1 MKIRNILLVMLLAF
15 SCNDAFAQAETDYE
29 ALYKKEFARQD
40 SLNDVLQD
48 LKNRKKEL
56 VAITGTDNSKL
67 TKKSDAKIKELDSK
81 KAEQTK
87 LLSSPNYKK
96 LQELLDQQKQLES
109 QIVVLSTDTTN
120 LVTQVSSLEA
130 QIGKLNGNVAELET
144 IKNNVS
150 KQLLDESKG
159 TLEKPFSQL
168 SVEELTAIK
177 TKCSKYSTDQKIN
190 ALIAKT
196 DDVLKNKRT
205 YDDAIRIANS
215 KFNKGKLISILD
227 RLTRL
232 RNLNAIQQNEINQVR
247 GVLSHFEPGMT
258 VFKEFIQKLNKNRE
272 GVTSYSKADLNDDLR
287 RIMSKNNIK
296 GRIDSEIT
304 QVPYLNKAYKAYI
317 KAIKANPMNHSAIEA
332 QILGYSN

>member
-29 ALYKKEFARQD
+29 ALYKKELARQD

-56 VAITGTDNSKL
+56 VAITGTDSSKL

-247 GVLSHFEPGMT
+247 GVLLHFEPGMT

-272 GVTSYSKADLNDDLR
+272 GVTSYSKDDLNDDLR

-332 QILGYSN
+332 EILGYSN

>member
-29 ALYKKEFARQD
+29 ALYKKELARQD
-40 SLNDVLQD
+40 SLNDVLQN

-56 VAITGTDNSKL
+56 VAVIGTDSSKL
-67 TKKSDAKIKELDSK
+67 TKKSDAKIKELDEK
-81 KAEQTK
+81 KAELSK

-96 LQELLDQQKQLES
+96 LQELLNKQKQLES
-109 QIVVLSTDTTN
+109 QIASLSKDSTN
-120 LVTQVSSLEA
+120 LIA
-130 QIGKLNGNVAELET
+130 QISSIETQISQLNGNVAELET

-150 KQLLDESKG
+150 KQLIDESKG
-159 TLEKPFSQL
+159 TLEKPFSLL

-215 KFNKGKLISILD
+215 KLNKGELISILD

-232 RNLNAIQQNEINQVR
+232 SNVNAVQRDEINHVR

-272 GVTSYSKADLNDDLR
+272 GVTSYSKDDLNDDLR

-332 QILGYSN
+332 EILGYSN

>member
-159 TLEKPFSQL
+159 TLEKPFSLL
-168 SVEELTAIK
+168 SVEELIAIK

-272 GVTSYSKADLNDDLR
+272 GVTSYSKDDLNDDLR

-332 QILGYSN
+332 EILGYSN

>member
-29 ALYKKEFARQD
+29 ALYKKELARQD

-109 QIVVLSTDTTN
+109 QIAALSTDTTN

-272 GVTSYSKADLNDDLR
+272 GVTSYSKDDLNDDLR

-332 QILGYSN
+332 EILGYSN

>member
-1 MKIRNILLVMLLAF
+1 MKIRNILFVMLLAF

-29 ALYKKEFARQD
+29 ALYKKELARQD

-109 QIVVLSTDTTN
+109 QIAALSTDTTN

-272 GVTSYSKADLNDDLR
+272 GVTSYSKDDLNDDLR

-332 QILGYSN
+332 EILGYSN

>member
-67 TKKSDAKIKELDSK
+67 TKKSDAKIKEMDSK

-272 GVTSYSKADLNDDLR
+272 GVTSYSKDDLNDDLR

-332 QILGYSN
+332 EILGYSN

>member
-168 SVEELTAIK
+168 SVEELIAIK

-272 GVTSYSKADLNDDLR
+272 GVTSYSKDDLNDDLR

-332 QILGYSN
+332 EILGYSN

>member
-15 SCNDAFAQAETDYE
+15 SCYDAFAQAETDYE

-272 GVTSYSKADLNDDLR
+272 GVTSYSKDDLNDDLR

-332 QILGYSN
+332 EILGYSN

>member
-247 GVLSHFEPGMT
+247 GVLSHFEPVMT

-272 GVTSYSKADLNDDLR
+272 GVTSYSKDDLNDDLR

-332 QILGYSN
+332 EILGYSN

>member
-232 RNLNAIQQNEINQVR
+232 RNLNAIQQHEINQVR

-272 GVTSYSKADLNDDLR
+272 GVTSYSKDDLNDDLR

-332 QILGYSN
+332 EILGYSN

>member
-272 GVTSYSKADLNDDLR
+272 GVTSYSKDDLNDDLR

-304 QVPYLNKAYKAYI
+304 QVPYLNKAYI

-332 QILGYSN
+332 EILGYSN

>member
-1 MKIRNILLVMLLAF
+1 MKIRNILFVMLLAF

-67 TKKSDAKIKELDSK
+67 TEKSDAKIKELDSK

-272 GVTSYSKADLNDDLR
+272 GVTSYSKDDLNDDLR

-332 QILGYSN
+332 EILGYSN

>member
-272 GVTSYSKADLNDDLR
+272 GVTSYSR
-287 RIMSKNNIK
+287 MI
-296 GRIDSEIT
+296 
-304 QVPYLNKAYKAYI
+304 
-317 KAIKANPMNHSAIEA
+317 
-332 QILGYSN
+332 

>member
-205 YDDAIRIANS
+205 YDDAIRIATS

-272 GVTSYSKADLNDDLR
+272 GVTSYSKDDLNDDLR

-332 QILGYSN
+332 EILGYSN

>member
-196 DDVLKNKRT
+196 DDVLKNKCT

-272 GVTSYSKADLNDDLR
+272 GVTSYSKDDLNDDLR

-332 QILGYSN
+332 EILGYSN

>member
-272 GVTSYSKADLNDDLR
+272 GVTSYSKDDLNDDLR
-287 RIMSKNNIK
+287 RIMSKDDLQ
-296 GRIDSEIT
+296 GRIDSEIS
-304 QVPYLNKAYKAYI
+304 QVPYLNKTYKNYI
-317 KAIKANPMNHSAIEA
+317 RAIKANPMSHPAIEA
-332 QILGYSN
+332 EILGYSN

>member
-1 MKIRNILLVMLLAF
+1 MKTKNILLVMLLAF
-15 SCNDAFAQAETDYE
+15 SCNETFAQLDTDYE
-29 ALYKKEFARQD
+29 ALYKKELARQD

-56 VAITGTDNSKL
+56 VAITGTDSSKL

-109 QIVVLSTDTTN
+109 QIAALSTDTTN

-130 QIGKLNGNVAELET
+130 QIGQLNGNVAELET

-150 KQLLDESKG
+150 KQLIDESKG

-272 GVTSYSKADLNDDLR
+272 GVTSYSKDDLNDDLR

-332 QILGYSN
+332 EILGYSN

>member
-227 RLTRL
+227 RLTQL

-272 GVTSYSKADLNDDLR
+272 GVTSYSKDDLNDDLR

-317 KAIKANPMNHSAIEA
+317 KSYESFC
-332 QILGYSN
+332 Y

>member
-15 SCNDAFAQAETDYE
+15 NCNDAFTQAETDYE

-272 GVTSYSKADLNDDLR
+272 GVTSYSKDDLNDDLR

-332 QILGYSN
+332 EILGYSN

>member
-1 MKIRNILLVMLLAF
+1 MKTKNILLVMLLAF
-15 SCNDAFAQAETDYE
+15 SCNETFAQLDTDYE
-29 ALYKKEFARQD
+29 ALYKKELARQD

-56 VAITGTDNSKL
+56 VAITGTDSSKL

-109 QIVVLSTDTTN
+109 QIAALSTDTTN

-130 QIGKLNGNVAELET
+130 QIGQLNGNVAELET

-150 KQLLDESKG
+150 KQLIDESKG

-205 YDDAIRIANS
+205 YDAAIRIANS

-272 GVTSYSKADLNDDLR
+272 GVTSYSKDDLNDDLR

-296 GRIDSEIT
+296 GRIASEIT

-332 QILGYSN
+332 EILGYSN

>member
-272 GVTSYSKADLNDDLR
+272 GVTSYSKDDLNDDLR
-287 RIMSKNNIK
+287 RIMSKDNLQ
-296 GRIDSEIT
+296 GRIDSEIS
-304 QVPYLNKAYKAYI
+304 QVPYLNKTYNDYI
-317 KAIKANPMNHSAIEA
+317 KAIKANPMSHPAIEA
-332 QILGYSN
+332 EILGYSN

>member
-177 TKCSKYSTDQKIN
+177 TKCSKYSTVQKIN

-272 GVTSYSKADLNDDLR
+272 GVTSYSKDDLNDDLR

-332 QILGYSN
+332 EILGYSN

>member
-15 SCNDAFAQAETDYE
+15 SCNNAFAQAETDYE

-96 LQELLDQQKQLES
+96 MQELLDQQKQLES

-272 GVTSYSKADLNDDLR
+272 GVTSYSKDDLNDDLR

-332 QILGYSN
+332 EILGYSN

>member
-144 IKNNVS
+144 ITNNVS

-272 GVTSYSKADLNDDLR
+272 GVTSYSKDDLNDDLR

-332 QILGYSN
+332 EILGYSN

>member
-56 VAITGTDNSKL
+56 VAITGTDSSKL

-272 GVTSYSKADLNDDLR
+272 GVTSYSKDDLNDDLR

-332 QILGYSN
+332 EILGYSN

>member
-272 GVTSYSKADLNDDLR
+272 GVTSYSKDDLNDDLR

-304 QVPYLNKAYKAYI
+304 QGPYLNKAYKAYI

-332 QILGYSN
+332 EILGYSN

>member
-177 TKCSKYSTDQKIN
+177 TKCSIYSTDQKIN

-272 GVTSYSKADLNDDLR
+272 GVTSYSKDDLNDDLR

-332 QILGYSN
+332 EILGYSN

>member
-1 MKIRNILLVMLLAF
+1 MLLAF
-15 SCNDAFAQAETDYE
+15 SCNETFAQLDTDYE
-29 ALYKKEFARQD
+29 ALYKKELARQD

-56 VAITGTDNSKL
+56 VAITGTDSSKL

-109 QIVVLSTDTTN
+109 QIAALSTDTTN

-130 QIGKLNGNVAELET
+130 QIGQLNGNVAELET

-150 KQLLDESKG
+150 KQLIDESKG

-272 GVTSYSKADLNDDLR
+272 GVTSYSKDDLNDDLR

-332 QILGYSN
+332 EILGYSN

>member
-150 KQLLDESKG
+150 KQLIDESKG

-272 GVTSYSKADLNDDLR
+272 GVTSYSKDDLNDDLR

-332 QILGYSN
+332 EILGYSN

>member
-1 MKIRNILLVMLLAF
+1 MKIRNILFVMLLAF

-272 GVTSYSKADLNDDLR
+272 GVTSYSKDDLNDDLR

-332 QILGYSN
+332 EILGYSN

>member
-67 TKKSDAKIKELDSK
+67 TMKSDAKIKELDSK

-227 RLTRL
+227 RLTQL

-272 GVTSYSKADLNDDLR
+272 GVTSYSKDDLNDDLR

-332 QILGYSN
+332 EILGYSN

>member
-190 ALIAKT
+190 ALTAKT

-272 GVTSYSKADLNDDLR
+272 GVTSYSKDDLNDDLR

-332 QILGYSN
+332 EILGYSN

>member
-1 MKIRNILLVMLLAF
+1 M
-15 SCNDAFAQAETDYE
+15 
-29 ALYKKEFARQD
+29 
-40 SLNDVLQD
+40 
-48 LKNRKKEL
+48 
-56 VAITGTDNSKL
+56 
-67 TKKSDAKIKELDSK
+67 
-81 KAEQTK
+81 
-87 LLSSPNYKK
+87 LSSPNYQK
-96 LQELLDQQKQLES
+96 LQKLLNKQKQLES
-109 QIVVLSTDTTN
+109 QIASLSKNNTN
-120 LVTQVSSLEA
+120 LIAQISSVEA
-130 QIGKLNGNVAELET
+130 QISQLNGNVAELET

-159 TLEKPFSQL
+159 TLEKPFSLL
-168 SVEELTAIK
+168 SVEELIAIK

-258 VFKEFIQKLNKNRE
+258 VFKEFIQKLNKNRA
-272 GVTSYSKADLNDDLR
+272 GVTSYSKDDLNDDLR

-332 QILGYSN
+332 EILGYSN

>member
-272 GVTSYSKADLNDDLR
+272 GVTSYSKDDLNDDLR
-287 RIMSKNNIK
+287 RIMSKDNLQ
-296 GRIDSEIT
+296 GRIDSELS

-332 QILGYSN
+332 EILGYSN

>member
-130 QIGKLNGNVAELET
+130 QIGKLNGNVAELEA

-272 GVTSYSKADLNDDLR
+272 GVTSYSKDDLNDDLR

-332 QILGYSN
+332 EILGYSN

>member
-150 KQLLDESKG
+150 KHLLDESKG

-272 GVTSYSKADLNDDLR
+272 GVTSYSKDDLNDDLR

-332 QILGYSN
+332 EILGYSN